1 MEIEKYF
8 YVFQLISID
17 FNFRELQN
25 IYRNIVGPM
34 MIKSELNQVI

>member
-8 YVFQLISID
+8 YVFQLIPID

-25 IYRNIVGPM
+25 IYRNIVGSM